1 MAEAAKRSER
11 PTRWRRRLAG
21 ILLSLF
27 PAMVAVG
34 LLAPDY
40 VRVLQVPEGGEATE
54 RPVPILDQPLQI
66 RPTLLVP
73 RDFSTGFIPEL
84 LDIDQLFRKTRY
96 RVDPATQRLAGL
108 LSFPRNRGDVI
119 VLDDVDKHVRGLL
132 FKDALSSTSVVD
144 SAGFG
149 GWQLLPLGSTL
160 PSGNGVRFDDFVT
173 SGQRI
178 VAVVPEPG
186 TAPLLAAGLV
196 YLARRRRR
204 TAASPHQPI
213 AR

>member
-11 PTRWRRRLAG
+11 PTQWRRRLAG
-21 ILLSLF
+21 TLFSFF

-34 LLAPDY
+34 LLAPGY
-40 VRVLQVPEGGEATE
+40 VRVLQAPEGGEAIE
-54 RPVPILDQPLQI
+54 QPLPILDQPLQV

-84 LDIDQLFRKTRY
+84 LDIDQLFRRTRY
-96 RVDPATQRLAGL
+96 RVDPATRRLAGL

-144 SAGFG
+144 SVGLG
-149 GWQLLPLGSTL
+149 GWQLLPLQSTL
-160 PSGNGVRFDDFVT
+160 PSGNGVRFDDSVT

-178 VAVVPEPG
+178 VAVVPEPS
-186 TAPLLAAGLV
+186 TAPLLAAGLA

-204 TAASPHQPI
+204 IAASPQ
-213 AR
+213 